1 MSSAKG
7 ANTSFR
13 DQLLFEVLI
22 SLANISLK
30 IPPMQLFL
38 HAFSNGLLDAFQE
51 WQVMGT
57 VVGSV
62 LLMGSASPWLASFRC

>member
-1 MSSAKG
+1 
-7 ANTSFR
+7 
-13 DQLLFEVLI
+13 
-22 SLANISLK
+22 
-30 IPPMQLFL
+30 MQLFL